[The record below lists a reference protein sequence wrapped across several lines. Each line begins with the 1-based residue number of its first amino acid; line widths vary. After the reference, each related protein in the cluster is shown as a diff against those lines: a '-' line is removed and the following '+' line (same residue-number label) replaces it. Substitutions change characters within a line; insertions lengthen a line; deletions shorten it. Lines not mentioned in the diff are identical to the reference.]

1 VSQRPCLVKR
11 LKGYSANNGL
21 ALLSLHQHNPTRYP
35 YLLQSVAAGNVQ
47 ARYDILFAFPGDQ
60 LILQPDDVLSFNGE
74 AQQDNHFLNK
84 FDRCWHNAALTAC
97 ANDNDLPFSGG
108 WFVFL
113 AYELVRQIEP
123 GLISLPVDQTLPQA
137 MAVRIP
143 AAIIHDHEQGAD
155 YIVAESE
162 DLLNQLLADTNNVGS
177 VTTTQNIN
185 IDNLQEQ
192 DADQYKSQLQH
203 IKTYIREGDVF
214 QVNLSRLWQAQL
226 QGIIDNTSLYASLCQ
241 SNPGPFAGLA
251 VIDNECAI
259 ISSSPE
265 RLLKTEADQIFTRP
279 IAGTHPRGKTINED
293 KALVKALLTHPKE
306 RAEHIMLIDLERN
319 DLGRVCIPG
328 TVETSELMTVES
340 YSHVHHI
347 VSEVRGRLRTHISPG
362 QVIAAVFPG
371 GTITGCPKVR
381 CMEIIAELE
390 LAPRGA
396 YTGSMGYINHNGNMD
411 LNILIRT
418 MVRSS
423 NSIQLRA
430 GSGIVADSDP
440 QRELEETR
448 HKARGLLRAL
458 DASL

>member
-1 VSQRPCLVKR
+1 MSQQPCLVKR
-11 LKGYSANNGL
+11 LEGHTANNGL
-21 ALLSLHQHNPTRYP
+21 ALLSLHQQNPTCYP
-35 YLLQSVAAGNVQ
+35 YLLQSVAAGNAQ

-74 AQQDNHFLNK
+74 IQQDNHFLNR
-84 FDRCWHNAALTAC
+84 FDQCWHNAALTASV
-97 ANDNDLPFSGG
+97 NDSGLPFSGG

-123 GLISLPVDQTLPQA
+123 GLVSLPVDQTLPQA

-162 DLLNQLLADTNNVGS
+162 ELLNQLAADANSADS
-177 VTTTQNIN
+177 VTTQSVN

-192 DADQYKSQLQH
+192 DAEQYKTQLEH

-226 QGIIDNTSLYASLCQ
+226 QGIVDNTSLYASLCQ

-251 VIDNECAI
+251 VIDNELAI
-259 ISSSPE
+259 ICSSPE
-265 RLLKTEADQIFTRP
+265 RLLKTEADRIITRP
-279 IAGTHPRGKTINED
+279 IAGTHPRGKTKNED
-293 KALVKALLTHPKE
+293 KTLVNALLTHPKE

-328 TVETSELMTVES
+328 TVEASELMTVES

-347 VSEVRGRLRTHISPG
+347 VSEVRGRLRTHITPG

-381 CMEIIAELE
+381 CMEIIAEFE
-390 LAPRGA
+390 SAPRGA
-396 YTGSMGYINHNGNMD
+396 YTGSMGYINHNGDMD

-418 MVRSS
+418 MVRSGYG
-423 NSIQLRA
+423 IQLRA

-458 DASL
+458 DSSL

>member
-1 VSQRPCLVKR
+1 MSQQPCLVKR
-11 LKGYSANNGL
+11 LEGHSAANGL
-21 ALLSLHQHNPTRYP
+21 ALLSLHQHNPARYP
-35 YLLQSVAAGNVQ
+35 YLLQSIAAGNTQ

-74 AQQDNHFLNK
+74 ARQDNHFLDD
-84 FDRCWHNAALTAC
+84 FDQCWRDAATSACSNDTA
-97 ANDNDLPFSGG
+97 LPFSGG

-123 GLISLPVDQTLPQA
+123 GLVSLPVDPALPQA

-143 AAIIHDHEQGAD
+143 AAIIRDHQQGAD

-162 DLLNQLLADTNNVGS
+162 ALLNQLIADTDDAGS
-177 VTTTQNIN
+177 VTTQDVAIE
-185 IDNLQEQ
+185 NLQEQ
-192 DADQYKSQLQH
+192 AAEQYKTQLQH
-203 IKTYIREGDVF
+203 IKRYIREGDVF

-226 QGIIDNTSLYASLCQ
+226 RGAVDNASLYASLCQ

-251 VIDNECAI
+251 VIDNEHAI

-279 IAGTHPRGKTINED
+279 IAGTHPRGKTDEED
-293 KALVKALLTHPKE
+293 KALVNALLTHPKE

-319 DLGRVCIPG
+319 DLGRVCVPG
-328 TVETSELMTVES
+328 TVEATELMTVES

-347 VSEVRGRLRTHISPG
+347 VSEVRGRLRPHITPG
-362 QVIAAVFPG
+362 QIIAAVFPG

-390 LAPRGA
+390 SAPRGA
-396 YTGSMGYINHNGNMD
+396 YTGSMGYINHNGDMD

-423 NSIQLRA
+423 TGIQLRA
-430 GSGIVADSDP
+430 GSGIVVDSDP

-458 DASL
+458 DSAL